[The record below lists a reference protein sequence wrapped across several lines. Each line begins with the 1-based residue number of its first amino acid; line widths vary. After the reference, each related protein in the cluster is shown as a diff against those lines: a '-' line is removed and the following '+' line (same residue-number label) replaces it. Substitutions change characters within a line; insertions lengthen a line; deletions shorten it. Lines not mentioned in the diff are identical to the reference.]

1 MTPKFRTLALAAM
14 SLGAAL
20 SVQAAPTVIDF
31 NIQATHA
38 GLTPTAAANEQGF
51 SFTGATVYNQA
62 YFAFAAGGYPTGY
75 PEDTGVSGVGFIQ
88 NRYGN
93 GNSDV
98 NVRVEIGIELGGTLA
113 GRDIDFVS
121 FSLAAALTGNV
132 GFEVHDAKNKVWID
146 KGSFGPV
153 SAWTWATQMYDIKDG
168 IIDRIA
174 FRILATEAPF
184 AIDNFS
190 FTLADANTGGGTVP
204 EPAGLGLVAL
214 ALAAVGLTTRKRR
227 A

>member
-1 MTPKFRTLALAAM
+1 MTTKFRTLALAAM

-31 NIQATHA
+31 DIQAKHA

-62 YFAFAAGGYPTGY
+62 YFASAAGYPTGY
-75 PEDTGVSGVGFIQ
+75 PQDPGVSGVGFIQ

-121 FSLAAALTGNV
+121 FSLAAASTGNV
-132 GFEVHDAKNKVWID
+132 GFEVHDAKNNVWID

-153 SAWTWATQMYDIKDG
+153 SAWTWVPQTYDIKDG

-174 FRILATEAPF
+174 FRILATDAPF

-190 FTLADANTGGGTVP
+190 FTLANTGGGTVP